1 MPTPST
7 MPCSLVMAAVLER
20 QPGRLDRARA
30 VAATSRDRQVVAIAR
45 AHLDGERELVDA
57 LARDHLVDH
66 PDSLIVGWIASDAD
80 RRRASRRPDLTGPYT
95 RVVLS
100 ISVLGPV
107 EVRRAGELVP
117 IPAGK
122 TSELLVRLALDA
134 GVLVRTDRLVDDLWA
149 VDAVRTSRN
158 TLQSKVAKLRRA
170 LARSFPARQW
180 RRRIHARRRSGRCRR
195 ARRAAQ
201 HERRR
206 RPCSMR
212 ATIVRA
218 ADLCAATLT
227 MFRGDLLVG
236 AGDGDWVTPHRT
248 RLDEARMKL
257 IETGFSARLRSSVRP
272 VM

>member
-1 MPTPST
+1 MPTPPT
-7 MPCSLVMAAVLER
+7 TPCVIVMAALLER
-20 QPGRLDRARA
+20 QPAGSTERAPSPS
-30 VAATSRDRQVVAIAR
+30 TSRDRQVVAIAR

-57 LARDHLVDH
+57 LGSRPPGRPPRQPHRRLDRVRR
-66 PDSLIVGWIASDAD
+66 G

-95 RVVLS
+95 RQVLS

-149 VDAVRTSRN
+149 DDAVRTSRN

-170 LARSFPARQW
+170 LGDPSVVVSGDGGYTLVVDPADVDALAVLRNTSVGGG
-180 RRRIHARRRSGRCRR
+180 A
-195 ARRAAQ
+195 
-201 HERRR
+201 
-206 RPCSMR
+206 CSTR

-218 ADLCAATLT
+218 ADLCASTLT
-227 MFRGDLLVG
+227 MFRGDVLVG
-236 AGDGDWVTPHRT
+236 AGDGDWVTPHRA
-248 RLDEARMKL
+248 RLEEAR
-257 IETGFSARLRSSVRP
+257 IEADRDGVLGPCSAR
-272 VM
+272 